1 MAPVVA
7 LDMEKASLIEKE
19 EKEDLQDEK
28 QKEVEAI
35 SRPTIGIIY
44 PPPEVRNIVD
54 KTANFVARNG
64 PEFEERIRANEANN
78 VKFNFL
84 NPNDPYHAYYQ
95 HKKREFHESDQQAP
109 ATTAKPVAPQQSQQN
124 KIIKQAAPQVVE
136 PVVPKEPPPEFEF
149 VADPP
154 SISAIDLDIVK
165 LTAQFVAK
173 NGRTFLTNLINR
185 EQRNYQFDFLRPQ
198 HSLFQY
204 FTKLVEQYT
213 KVLLPPSDLTKKLR
227 ESTDEPFKVMDFVQ
241 HRVDWA
247 KYQDRER
254 RKEEEER
261 ERERV
266 AFAQVDW
273 HDFVVVET
281 VNFREDEI
289 ANLPHPVTLEQL
301 GARILAQERF
311 ERMQETGEINAE
323 EMEMEVE
330 DDEEEEIRENEDE
343 TAEKDV
349 NRPPS
354 PPQVPSSELRPPPL
368 PPTVPGPNVNI
379 RRDYD
384 PKAPKP
390 PPPSSVPPPDNY
402 LISPLT
408 GEKVPAEA
416 VAEHMKIN
424 LLDPRWKEL
433 KQRAADAKRQHE
445 EMVPEGVSVGS
456 TLKDLAQYR
465 PDIFGVGAEEIMIGK
480 KAGEEEKRGDKVVWD
495 GHTASMERATK
506 LAQAN
511 ITLDE
516 QIEAIHKA
524 KGLIA
529 TDESD
534 KIGPAIPRPPE
545 PSALTVPKPPI
556 SMPIEPPK
564 RPEPTPKQ
572 PDPPLPS
579 QPPPSLPPQ
588 QSAQIGE
595 HQAAP
600 MSLPPPPIL
609 PPPVPPPGL
618 VVQPPIPPP
627 NVKPGLL
634 GLAPGQAPPGLPLP
648 PVPLPQ
654 GLPQPIPPPQMPEPS
669 HEDKTDEPVAKK
681 SRTDT
686 DNELMDEQEFLAT
699 HPSPVTFTLQVP
711 DMREK
716 TEWRCHGQTLSFTL
730 PLTDQISVIK
740 AKVHDATGMPAGKQK
755 LQIESLF
762 IKDSNTLAFYNFT
775 SSTVVGLQLKER
787 GGRKK

>member
-7 LDMEKASLIEKE
+7 LEVENISLNDKDE
-19 EKEDLQDEK
+19 EKEK
-28 QKEVEAI
+28 QEENKIKEVESV

-44 PPPEVRNIVD
+44 PPPEVRS
-54 KTANFVARNG
+54 

-78 VKFNFL
+78 PKFNFL

-95 HKKREFHESDQQAP
+95 HKKKEFHENDQQGITPAAP
-109 ATTAKPVAPQQSQQN
+109 KAAPSQQTTQI
-124 KIIKQAAPQVVE
+124 KQIKQAVPQVTE
-136 PVVPKEPPPEFEF
+136 PVVPKEPPPDFEF
-149 VADPP
+149 IADPP

-213 KVLLPPSDLTKKLR
+213 KVLLPPSDLDKKLKGNV
-227 ESTDEPFKVMDFVQ
+227 DDPFKVYDIVQ
-241 HRVDWA
+241 HRVEWA
-247 KYQDRER
+247 RYQERER

-289 ANLPHPVTLEQL
+289 ANLPPPVTLEQL

-330 DDEEEEIRENEDE
+330 DDEEENGIE
-343 TAEKDV
+343 TGIDKSSATRDS

-354 PPQVPSSELRPPPL
+354 PPHPPSAEMKQPPL
-368 PPTVPGPNVNI
+368 PPTAPGPNVNI

-390 PPPSSVPPPDNY
+390 PPPSSAPPPDKY

-416 VAEHMKIN
+416 MAEHMKIN

-433 KQRAADAKRQHE
+433 KQRAADEKRQQE
-445 EMVPEGVSVGS
+445 QMFAEGVSVGS

-480 KAGEEEKRGDKVVWD
+480 KAGDEDKRGDKVVWD

-511 ITLDE
+511 ITLEE

-529 TDESD
+529 TDDEG
-534 KIGPAIPRPPE
+534 KIGP
-545 PSALTVPKPPI
+545 SVPKPPEATDFGYRPQPPQM
-556 SMPIEPPK
+556 STHGEPPK
-564 RPEPTPKQ
+564 RPEPPRQ
-572 PDPPLPS
+572 PEPPPLI
-579 QPPPSLPPQ
+579 QPPPLLPTSKQGNPLGDHHPP
-588 QSAQIGE
+588 SMG
-595 HQAAP
+595 
-600 MSLPPPPIL
+600 LPPPPIL
-609 PPPVPPPGL
+609 PPPVPPL
-618 VVQPPIPPP
+618 VMQPPIPPP

-634 GLAPGQAPPGLPLP
+634 GLAPGQAPPGVPMP

-654 GLPQPIPPPQMPEPS
+654 GLPQPIPPPQLPDS
-669 HEDKTDEPVAKK
+669 LQEDRSDEPYAKR
-681 SRTDT
+681 SRMDG
-686 DNELMDEQEFLAT
+686 DNELMGEQEFLAT
-699 HPSPVTFTLQVP
+699 HPSPVTFKVQVP
-711 DMREK
+711 EMREK
-716 TEWRCHGQTLSFTL
+716 TEWRCHGQALMFTL

-755 LQIESLF
+755 LQIETMF

-775 SSTVVGLQLKER
+775 SNTVVGLQLKER